1 MEIQEQETETLDMNQ
16 PQEVTEVVESKDP
29 IADFIEKVDKE
40 DGQKVEVKS
49 ETQDEGLAGEEKAE
63 QGEGTQA
70 QEDAGGEIEGS
81 EKIEAE
87 VPKFEPELQYSF
99 RGKKFDMPEELKGL
113 IDTPEKQEFYVDLFT
128 KAKGLEIVKAEGMK
142 AQENYQALSQDVNQ
156 FLEKTELKDYKAA
169 FEKVGLPKPT
179 LQDLV
184 RGFGYSDQDLIKL
197 AYEKATL
204 SPDQLQAQ
212 NELSERDRKIQEL
225 EMRFQRTEQQR
236 EQQLMS
242 ETQNEFQQVFQDPKV
257 TAIVQAYDS
266 KYGEGAFLNEC
277 LMRGEQIYQTE
288 KRFIRP
294 TPLVNEFIE
303 RYNLGSLVGDQPI
316 QNQAPQN
323 PSQQAPLKKQ
333 TNREIPVIPAIDGS
347 GDSPGERVVR
357 TLDDIK
363 AIYQSEYG
371 GEVN

>member
-16 PQEVTEVVESKDP
+16 PQDVVESVESKDP

-40 DGQKVEVKS
+40 DGQEKVESEVKA
-49 ETQDEGLAGEEKAE
+49 EGLAGEEKAE

-70 QEDAGGEIEGS
+70 EENAGGEIEGS

-87 VPKFEPELQYSF
+87 APKFEPELQYSF

-113 IDTPEKQEFYVDLFT
+113 IDSPEKQEFYVDLFT
-128 KAKGLEIVKAEGMK
+128 KAKGLEIVKAEGLK
-142 AQENYQALSQDVNQ
+142 AQESYQALSQDVNQ

-184 RGFGYSDQDLIKL
+184 RGFGYSDQELIKL

-257 TAIVQAYDS
+257 TAIVEAYDS
-266 KYGEGAFLNEC
+266 KYGAGAFLNEC

-316 QNQAPQN
+316 QNQTQQN